1 MKLNENLQFH
11 KPETKE
17 TLGRFL
23 SVPLFSV
30 SALLRFKQFILLQLS
45 SPPRLCSNKGLQA
58 TDAIGGRKAAFAG
71 GPRREQKGGAE
82 ACEGGSASAGPSEG
96 CHHLGRTLQHCR
108 ETQKVLLLPF
118 CCSFHKTTTRKGEY
132 LTGFM
137 SCTHSSLLI
146 IISL

>member
-58 TDAIGGRKAAFAG
+58 TDAIGGRKAAFG
-71 GPRREQKGGAE
+71 EFGFNLRTRWPILMWE
-82 ACEGGSASAGPSEG
+82 ANDYRVALE
-96 CHHLGRTLQHCR
+96 
-108 ETQKVLLLPF
+108 
-118 CCSFHKTTTRKGEY
+118 
-132 LTGFM
+132 
-137 SCTHSSLLI
+137 
-146 IISL
+146 